1 MQCRPSSTV
10 NDGHIHPH
18 IIHWLVSLWW
28 HELGIIAVVFSVF
41 QTRRWWANIWQQTP
55 DILDNPPSIT
65 QRINFMF
72 YLVLPETSNQPMN
85 SSLSVHWGY
94 RVRISGLFFL
104 LAHYTSTKVTPC
116 WPVHAWT
123 WPSFI
128 VYLSLKAEI
137 IKYVIALE
145 FSLSLNYH
153 WIFKGK
159 ICLPDVC
166 RRLASFPINCRHL
179 AQMFSY

>member
-1 MQCRPSSTV
+1 MMGISILTSSIGWSRY
-10 NDGHIHPH
+10 DDMS
-18 IIHWLVSLWW
+18 WALLLLSSL
-28 HELGIIAVVFSVF
+28 S

-72 YLVLPETSNQPMN
+72 YLVLPETSDQPMN
-85 SSLSVHWGY
+85 SSLSVYWGY

-104 LAHYTSTKVTPC
+104 LAHYTSTEVTPC

-137 IKYVIALE
+137 MKYVIALQ

-153 WIFKGK
+153 RIFKGK

>member
-94 RVRISGLFFL
+94 RVRISGLFFSSCSLYIHKSHPL
-104 LAHYTSTKVTPC
+104 LVSSCMDLTIFYNLLELEGWNNKVC
-116 WPVHAWT
+116 N
-123 WPSFI
+123 SFR
-128 VYLSLKAEI
+128 VFTFFE
-137 IKYVIALE
+137 
-145 FSLSLNYH
+145 LSLN
-153 WIFKGK
+153 I
-159 ICLPDVC
+159 
-166 RRLASFPINCRHL
+166 
-179 AQMFSY
+179 

>member
-28 HELGIIAVVFSVF
+28 HELGIIA
-41 QTRRWWANIWQQTP
+41 P

-116 WPVHAWT
+116 WSVHAWT

-128 VYLSLKAEI
+128 IYLSLKAEI
-137 IKYVIALE
+137 IKYVIGLE

>member
-28 HELGIIAVVFSVF
+28 LELGIIA
-41 QTRRWWANIWQQTP
+41 P

-116 WPVHAWT
+116 WSVHAWT

-128 VYLSLKAEI
+128 IYLSLKAEI